1 MAQYDNTNTFT
12 LNKNDKGDNP
22 RRPDY
27 RGKLNVD
34 GIEFTLSGWVREGVN
49 GKFISGSVS
58 IVEAKQEAKI
68 EERKPAV
75 EGADEDVPF

>member
-34 GIEFTLSGWVREGVN
+34 GIEFTLSGWVREGAN
-49 GKFISGSVS
+49 GKFISGSVA
-58 IVEAKQEAKI
+58 IVEAKQE
-68 EERKPAV
+68 ERAKPAV

>member
-34 GIEFTLSGWVREGVN
+34 GIEFTLSGWVREGAN
-49 GKFISGSVS
+49 GKFISGAVA
-58 IVEAKQEAKI
+58 IVEAKQEERAKS
-68 EERKPAV
+68 AV